1 MKLLPSLA
9 PLTSLTSLTS
19 LASLTPLA
27 SLATLLLATAPAAH
41 AQQESRLVEAV
52 RLAREGL
59 PDSARVLT
67 GRLLAVTPSA
77 DPLYPELLYT
87 IALVASSEAD
97 RRLYLRR
104 VSIEHSSSTW
114 ADNALLQLAQMDYAA
129 GNAEATVRHVDR
141 LLSDYPGS
149 EVIAEAA
156 FWGGRAAFDR
166 ADPRRA
172 CAWVATGIASSGGDV
187 ELRNRL
193 EFLNLRCQEPP
204 PEAVPPPAPAPSPP
218 PPAPP
223 PAPRPAA
230 GPAWHVQ
237 VAALSEPAAID
248 RIVAALREMGFEPTV
263 VPGPGGLQ
271 KVRAGRWSTRALA
284 SAEVAR
290 IRARFGGQPFVVLD
304 P

>member
-1 MKLLPSLA
+1 MNRPCPAALLALLVGLAA
-9 PLTSLTSLTS
+9 PLT
-19 LASLTPLA
+19 
-27 SLATLLLATAPAAH
+27 
-41 AQQESRLVEAV
+41 AQQDARLVEAV

-59 PDSARVLT
+59 PDSARVLA
-67 GRLLAVTPSA
+67 GRLLAATPST

-87 IALVASSEAD
+87 IAIVASSEAD

-104 VSIEHSSSTW
+104 VSIEHSNSAW
-114 ADNALLQLAQMDYAA
+114 ADNALLQLAQLDYAA
-129 GNAEATVRHVDR
+129 GNPDATMRHVDQ

-166 ADPRRA
+166 TDPRRA
-172 CAWVATGIASSGGDV
+172 CAWVATGIASAGADV

-204 PEAVPPPAPAPSPP
+204 PGAVPPPAPSPAPP
-218 PPAPP
+218 PAPAPAPP

-237 VAALSEPAAID
+237 VAALSDQAALD
-248 RIVAALREMGFEPTV
+248 RIVAALREMGYEPTV
-263 VPGPGGLQ
+263 VPGPGSLQ